1 MELGNQLPIG
11 QNFGVQNV
19 AQCVGEYIMVRI
31 SMTQP
36 PKKNKLPKNIS
47 DKTGHELMEL
57 VFGKRAM
64 KAIDAKVSELSENKP
79 KSNIKKWQPI
89 SFD

>member
-1 MELGNQLPIG
+1 
-11 QNFGVQNV
+11 
-19 AQCVGEYIMVRI
+19 MVRR

-36 PKKNKLPKNIS
+36 PKKKKLPENIS

-64 KAIDAKVSELSENKP
+64 KVIDSEVVKLSETKP
-79 KSNIKKWQPI
+79 KPNVKKG
-89 SFD
+89 